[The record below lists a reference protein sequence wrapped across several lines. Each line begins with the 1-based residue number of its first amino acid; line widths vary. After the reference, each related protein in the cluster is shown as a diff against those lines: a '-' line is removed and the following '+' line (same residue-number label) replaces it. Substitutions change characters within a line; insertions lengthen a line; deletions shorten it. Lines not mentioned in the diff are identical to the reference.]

1 MIFNWKKGETQQT
14 AFVAQPDKARP
25 FLDRARDVAEKG
37 NATYA
42 LQLFANAVRFDPAN
56 IAIHDAF
63 FECAKVF
70 FSAGGVPAK
79 PADLKQLE
87 SSTPV
92 DRFAQAEYAWMR
104 DPNNLDRA
112 LELLDAAA
120 KAGQTEFGGWFA
132 PKALNLVATAM
143 AKKPNKKVWKRAKDL
158 FTSVQA
164 WNEAF
169 IAGEQAVKLDPTD
182 TELINDLT
190 QLTAARAIQQGGYE
204 DASGVE
210 SGLRKSVRDVEKQRE
225 LEAAESPGDSGSPE
239 ERNLEMRKKAYQENP
254 LSQDNVMLYA
264 QALRKT
270 GDPEHEKIAYQVY
283 MQAWTALKEYRFKQ
297 SAGEIK
303 IGRARRQLAAIEAKA
318 AQNPAD
324 AAAQADAAKARRAVL
339 ELEITEYKERAAAY
353 PTDRSVKFE
362 IGRIMADQGKTEE
375 AMPYLQQAKE
385 EPKLR
390 TAAAH
395 LLGRCFAAEQWFAEA
410 VEEYKAALSS
420 VDPGQSERDLE
431 IRYELMLALI
441 ELARAE
447 RSVQHAKDAAEI
459 CSAIL
464 RKDIGYRDIRNRRK
478 ELDALV
484 RELA

>member
-1 MIFNWKKGETQQT
+1 MIFNWKKGETQQA

-25 FLDRARDVAEKG
+25 FLDRARDVADKG

-87 SSTPV
+87 SATAI

-112 LELLDAAA
+112 LELLEAAG

-143 AKKPNKKVWKRAKDL
+143 AKKPNKKVWKRTKDL
-158 FTSVQA
+158 FTVLQA

-182 TELINDLT
+182 TELINDLN
-190 QLTAARAIQQGGYE
+190 QLTAARAIQQGGY
-204 DASGVE
+204 GE
-210 SGLRKSVRDVEKQRE
+210 SSSMDGGFRKSPRDAERQRE
-225 LEAAESPGDSGSPE
+225 LEAEESAAGSGTSE
-239 ERNLEMRKKAYQENP
+239 ERALELRRKAYQENP
-254 LSQDNVMLYA
+254 LSAENVQLYA
-264 QALRKT
+264 QALRKS
-270 GDPEHEKIAYQVY
+270 GDPEQEKLAYQVY

-297 SAGEIK
+297 AAGDIK
-303 IGRARRQLAAIEAKA
+303 ITRARRQLAAIEAKA
-318 AQNPAD
+318 TQNPAD
-324 AAAQADAAKARRAVL
+324 AAAAADAVKARRAVL
-339 ELEITEYKERAAAY
+339 ELEITEFKDRAAAY
-353 PTDRSVKFE
+353 PTDRSLKYE
-362 IGRIMADQGKTEE
+362 IGRIMADQGKAEE

-390 TAAAH
+390 MAAAH
-395 LLGRCFAAEQWFAEA
+395 LLGRCFAAEKWFVEA
-410 VEEYKAALSS
+410 VEEYKAALSW
-420 VDPGQSERDLE
+420 VDPTQSDRDLE

-447 RSVQHAKDAAEI
+447 RSLQHAKDAADI

-484 RELA
+484 KELA

>member
-1 MIFNWKKGETQQT
+1 MIFNWKKGETQQ
-14 AFVAQPDKARP
+14 APFVAQPDKARP

-79 PADLKQLE
+79 PADVKQLE
-87 SSTPV
+87 SATAV

-104 DPNNLDRA
+104 DPNSLDRA
-112 LELLDAAA
+112 LDLLDAAA
-120 KAGQTEFGGWFA
+120 KAGQTEFGGWFS
-132 PKALNLVATAM
+132 PKAINLVATAM

-158 FTSVQA
+158 FTDLQA

-169 IAGEQAVKLDPTD
+169 IAGEQAIKLDPTD
-182 TELINDLT
+182 TELINDLKE
-190 QLTAARAIQQGGYE
+190 LTAARAIQQGGYGE
-204 DASGVE
+204 SPAADGGYRKAAREPEPTESISGV
-210 SGLRKSVRDVEKQRE
+210 G
-225 LEAAESPGDSGSPE
+225 GSD
-239 ERNLEMRKKAYQENP
+239 ERNLEARKKAYQENP
-254 LSQDNVMLYA
+254 LSADNVLLYA

-270 GDPEHEKIAYQVY
+270 GEPEHEKIAYQVF
-283 MQAWTALKEYRFKQ
+283 MQAFTALKEYRFKQ
-297 SAGEIK
+297 AAGEIK
-303 IGRARRQLAAIEAKA
+303 IARARRQLAAIEAKA
-318 AQNPAD
+318 AQAPED

-339 ELEITEYKERAAAY
+339 ELEIAEYKDRASAY

-362 IGRIMADQGKTEE
+362 IGRIMTDQGKSEE

-390 TAAAH
+390 AAAAH
-395 LLGRCFAAEQWFAEA
+395 LLGRCFAAEQWYAEA
-410 VEEYKAALSS
+410 VEEYKAALSWI
-420 VDPGQSERDLE
+420 DPSQSERELE
-431 IRYELMLALI
+431 IKYELMLALI

-447 RSVQHAKDAAEI
+447 RSLQNAKDAAEI

>member
-1 MIFNWKKGETQQT
+1 MIFNWKRGETQPT

-25 FLDRARDVAEKG
+25 FLDRARDVADKG

-70 FSAGGVPAK
+70 FSAGGAPAK
-79 PADLKQLE
+79 AADLKQLE

-104 DPNNLDRA
+104 DPNSVDRS
-112 LELLDAAA
+112 LELLEAAA
-120 KAGQTEFGGWFA
+120 KAGQVEFGGWFA

-158 FTSVQA
+158 FTELQA

-182 TELINDLT
+182 TELINDLK
-190 QLTAARAIQQGGYE
+190 QLTAARAIQQGGY
-204 DASGVE
+204 GE
-210 SGLRKSVRDVEKQRE
+210 SSSADGGFRKSARE
-225 LEAAESPGDSGSPE
+225 PEAAGSANSEAGTAESS
-239 ERNLEMRKKAYQENP
+239 LEVRRKAYQENP
-254 LSQDNVMLYA
+254 LSSDNVQLYA
-264 QALRKT
+264 QELRKS
-270 GDPEHEKIAYQVY
+270 GDPDQEKIAYQVY

-297 SAGEIK
+297 AAGDIK
-303 IGRARRQLAAIEAKA
+303 ISRARRQLAAIEAKA
-318 AQNPAD
+318 AQNPSD
-324 AAAQADAAKARRAVL
+324 AAARAEAQKTKRAVL
-339 ELEITEYKERAAAY
+339 ELEIAECKDRAAAY
-353 PTDRSVKFE
+353 PTDRSVKYE
-362 IGRIMADQGKTEE
+362 IGRLMSEQGKYEE

-390 TAAAH
+390 MGAAH
-395 LLGRCFAAEQWFAEA
+395 LLGRCFAAEKWFAEA
-410 VEEYKAALSS
+410 VEEHKAALSWI
-420 VDPGQSERDLE
+420 DPGQSDRELE

-447 RSVQHAKDAAEI
+447 RSLQHAKDAADI

-478 ELDALV
+478 ELDTLV
-484 RELA
+484 KELA

>member
-1 MIFNWKKGETQQT
+1 MIFNWKKGESQQP

-70 FSAGGVPAK
+70 FSAGGTPAK
-79 PADLKQLE
+79 AADLKQLE
-87 SSTPV
+87 SATAV

-104 DPNNLDRA
+104 DPNSTDRA
-112 LELLDAAA
+112 LELLDAAG

-132 PKALNLVATAM
+132 PKALNLVATSM

-158 FTSVQA
+158 FTVLQA

-169 IAGEQAVKLDPTD
+169 IAGEQAVKLDPAD
-182 TELINDLT
+182 TELINDLN
-190 QLTAARAIQQGGYE
+190 QLTAARAIQQGGYGE
-204 DASGVE
+204 ASGTE
-210 SGLRKSVRDVEKQRE
+210 GGFRKSMRDADRQRE
-225 LEAAESPGDSGSPE
+225 LDEGESAGGSGSSE
-239 ERNLEMRKKAYQENP
+239 ERNLELRKKAYQENP
-254 LSQDNVMLYA
+254 LVADNVLLYA
-264 QALRKT
+264 QALRKS
-270 GDPEHEKIAYQVY
+270 GDPDHEKIAYQVY
-283 MQAWTALKEYRFKQ
+283 MQAWTALKEYRFRQ
-297 SAGEIK
+297 AAGEIK
-303 IGRARRQLAAIEAKA
+303 VARARRQLATIEAKA
-318 AQNPAD
+318 AQNPTD
-324 AAAQADAAKARRAVL
+324 AAAQSDAAKARRAVL
-339 ELEITEYKERAAAY
+339 ELEIAEFKDRAAAY
-353 PTDRSVKFE
+353 PTDRSLKYE
-362 IGRIMADQGKTEE
+362 IGRIMADQGKAEE

-390 TAAAH
+390 MAAAH
-395 LLGRCFAAEQWFAEA
+395 LLGRCFAAEKWFVEA
-410 VEEYKAALSS
+410 VEEYKAALSWIDS
-420 VDPGQSERDLE
+420 SQPERELE
-431 IRYELMLALI
+431 IRYELMLALM

-447 RSVQHAKDAAEI
+447 RSLQHAKDAAET

-484 RELA
+484 KELA

>member
-1 MIFNWKKGETQQT
+1 MIFNWKRGETQQT

-25 FLDRARDVAEKG
+25 FLDRARDVADKG

-70 FSAGGVPAK
+70 FSAGGTPAK
-79 PADLKQLE
+79 AADLKQLE
-87 SSTPV
+87 SSTAV

-104 DPNNLDRA
+104 DPNSVDRA
-112 LELLDAAA
+112 LELLDAAG

-158 FTSVQA
+158 FSDVQA

-182 TELINDLT
+182 TELINDLK
-190 QLTAARAIQQGGYE
+190 QLTAARAIQQGGYDE
-204 DASGVE
+204 GSATEG
-210 SGLRKSVRDVEKQRE
+210 GFRKNVRDLEKQRE
-225 LEAAESPGDSGSPE
+225 LEAAESITGSGGSD
-239 ERNLEMRKKAYQENP
+239 ERNLELRRKAYQENP
-254 LSQDNVMLYA
+254 LSTENVQLYA
-264 QALRKT
+264 QALRKS
-270 GDPEHEKIAYQVY
+270 GDPDQEKLAYQVY

-297 SAGEIK
+297 AAGEIK
-303 IGRARRQLAAIEAKA
+303 ISRARRQLAAIEAKA
-318 AQNPAD
+318 AQNPSD
-324 AAAQADAAKARRAVL
+324 AAAQADAEKARRAVL
-339 ELEITEYKERAAAY
+339 ELEIAEYKDRAAAY
-353 PTDRSVKFE
+353 PTDRTVKYE
-362 IGRIMADQGKTEE
+362 IGRIMADQGKPEE

-390 TAAAH
+390 MGAAH
-395 LLGRCFAAEQWFAEA
+395 LLGRCFAAEKWFAEA
-410 VEEYKAALSS
+410 VEEYKAALSW
-420 VDPGQSERDLE
+420 VDPSQSERELE
-431 IRYELMLALI
+431 IRYELMLSLI

-447 RSVQHAKDAAEI
+447 RSLQHAKDAADI

-484 RELA
+484 KELA

>member
-1 MIFNWKKGETQQT
+1 MIFNWKKADTQQP

-70 FSAGGVPAK
+70 FSGGGTPAK

-104 DPNNLDRA
+104 DPNSLDRA
-112 LELLDAAA
+112 LEVLEAAG

-158 FTSVQA
+158 FTDVQA

-169 IAGEQAVKLDPTD
+169 VAGEQAVKLDPTD
-182 TELINDLT
+182 TELINDLKE
-190 QLTAARAIQQGGYE
+190 LTAARAIQQGGY
-204 DASGVE
+204 DQGV
-210 SGLRKSVRDVEKQRE
+210 SADGGYRKSGREPDKQRE
-225 LEAAESPGDSGSPE
+225 AAPAESISGVGGSD
-239 ERNLEMRKKAYQENP
+239 ERNLEMRKQAYVENP
-254 LSQDNVMLYA
+254 LSADNVQMYA
-264 QALRKT
+264 QALRKS
-270 GDPEHEKIAYQVY
+270 GDPEREKLAYQVY

-297 SAGEIK
+297 AAGEIK
-303 IGRARRQLAAIEAKA
+303 IARARRQLAAIEAKA
-318 AQNPAD
+318 AQSPDD
-324 AAAQADAAKARRAVL
+324 AAARVDAEKARRAVL
-339 ELEITEYKERAAAY
+339 ELEIAEYKERATAY

-362 IGRIMADQGKTEE
+362 IGRIMADQGKAEE

-390 TAAAH
+390 MAAAH
-395 LLGRCFAAEQWFAEA
+395 LLGRCFAAEKWFSEA
-410 VEEYKAALSS
+410 VEEYKAALSW
-420 VDPGQSERDLE
+420 VDATQSERELE

-447 RSVQHAKDAAEI
+447 RSLQNAKDAADI

-464 RKDIGYRDIRNRRK
+464 RKDIGYRDIRSRRK

-484 RELA
+484 RELS

>member
-14 AFVAQPDKARP
+14 AFVAQPEKARP
-25 FLDRARDVAEKG
+25 FLDRARDVADKG

-70 FSAGGVPAK
+70 FSAGGTPAK

-87 SSTPV
+87 SATAV

-112 LELLDAAA
+112 LELLDAAG

-158 FTSVQA
+158 FSDVQA

-182 TELINDLT
+182 TELINDLK
-190 QLTAARAIQQGGYE
+190 QLTAARAIQQGGYDQTAGTE
-204 DASGVE
+204 G
-210 SGLRKSVRDVEKQRE
+210 GFRKNVRDLEKQRE
-225 LEAAESPGDSGSPE
+225 LEAAESITGAGGSD
-239 ERNLEMRKKAYQENP
+239 ERNLEMRRKAYQENP
-254 LSQDNVMLYA
+254 LSTDNVQLYA
-264 QALRKT
+264 QALRKS
-270 GDPEHEKIAYQVY
+270 GDPEQEKLAYQVY

-297 SAGEIK
+297 AAGEIK
-303 IGRARRQLAAIEAKA
+303 ISRARRQLAAIEARA

-324 AAAQADAAKARRAVL
+324 AAARADAEKARRAVL
-339 ELEITEYKERAAAY
+339 ELEIAEYKDRAAAY

-362 IGRIMADQGKTEE
+362 IGRIMADQGKSEE

-395 LLGRCFAAEQWFAEA
+395 LLGRCFAAETWYTEA
-410 VEEYKAALSS
+410 VEEYKAALASI
-420 VDPGQSERDLE
+420 DPSQSERELE

-447 RSVQHAKDAAEI
+447 RALQHAKDAAEI

-484 RELA
+484 KELA

>member
-1 MIFNWKKGETQQT
+1 MIFNWKKGETQPT

-25 FLDRARDVAEKG
+25 FLDRARDVADKG

-70 FSAGGVPAK
+70 FSAGGTPAK

-112 LELLDAAA
+112 LDLLDAAA
-120 KAGQTEFGGWFA
+120 KSGQTEFGGWFA

-158 FTSVQA
+158 FTGVQA

-182 TELINDLT
+182 TELINDLN
-190 QLTAARAIQQGGYE
+190 QLTAARAIQQGGYGE
-204 DASGVE
+204 ASANDGGFRRSGRESEAEEADAGAGTS
-210 SGLRKSVRDVEKQRE
+210 
-225 LEAAESPGDSGSPE
+225 E
-239 ERNLEMRKKAYQENP
+239 ERNLEARKKAYQENP
-254 LSQDNVMLYA
+254 ASSDNVLAYT

-270 GDPEHEKIAYQVY
+270 GDPEHEKIAYQVF

-297 SAGEIK
+297 AAGEIK
-303 IGRARRQLAAIEAKA
+303 IARARRQLAAIEAKA
-318 AQNPAD
+318 AQSPAD
-324 AAAQADAAKARRAVL
+324 AAVQSDAAKTRRAVL
-339 ELEITEYKERAAAY
+339 ELEIAEYKDRAAAY
-353 PTDRSVKFE
+353 PTDRSVKYE
-362 IGRIMADQGKTEE
+362 IGRIMADQGKSEE

-390 TAAAH
+390 MVAAH
-395 LLGRCFAAEQWFAEA
+395 LLGRCFAAQQWFAEA
-410 VEEYKAALSS
+410 VEEYKAALAG
-420 VDPGQSERDLE
+420 VDPGQSERELE

-447 RSVQHAKDAAEI
+447 RSLQNAKDAAEI
-459 CSAIL
+459 CSSIL

-484 RELA
+484 KELA

>member
-1 MIFNWKKGETQQT
+1 MIFSWKKAEAPQ
-14 AFVAQPDKARP
+14 APFVAQPDKARP

-70 FSAGGVPAK
+70 FSGGGTPAK

-92 DRFAQAEYAWMR
+92 DRFALAEYAWMR
-104 DPNNLDRA
+104 DPNSLDRA
-112 LELLDAAA
+112 LEVLDAAG

-158 FTSVQA
+158 FTDLQA
-164 WNEAF
+164 WDEAF
-169 IAGEQAVKLDPTD
+169 VAGEQAIKLDPTD
-182 TELINDLT
+182 TDLINDLKE
-190 QLTAARAIQQGGYE
+190 LTAARAIQKGGYDQAAGTE
-204 DASGVE
+204 GGFRNGARETNAHRDQTAVESISGV
-210 SGLRKSVRDVEKQRE
+210 G
-225 LEAAESPGDSGSPE
+225 GSD
-239 ERNLEMRKKAYQENP
+239 ERNLEIRKQAYVENP
-254 LSQDNVMLYA
+254 LSADNVQMYA
-264 QALRKT
+264 QALRKS
-270 GDPEHEKIAYQVY
+270 GDPEREKLAYQVY

-297 SAGEIK
+297 AAGEIK
-303 IGRARRQLAAIEAKA
+303 IARARRQLAAIEAKA
-318 AQNPAD
+318 AQSPDD
-324 AAAQADAAKARRAVL
+324 AAAKADAEKARRAVL
-339 ELEITEYKERAAAY
+339 ELEIAEYKDRAIAY

-362 IGRIMADQGKTEE
+362 IGRIMADQGRAEE

-390 TAAAH
+390 MAAAH
-395 LLGRCFAAEQWFAEA
+395 LLGRCFAAEKWFTEA
-410 VEEYKAALSS
+410 VEEYKAALSWI
-420 VDPGQSERDLE
+420 DATQSERELE

-447 RSVQHAKDAAEI
+447 RSLQNAKDAADI

-464 RKDIGYRDIRNRRK
+464 RKDIGYRDIRSRRK

>member
-1 MIFNWKKGETQQT
+1 MIFNWKKEESQQP

-25 FLDRARDVAEKG
+25 FLDRARDVADKG

-70 FSAGGVPAK
+70 FSAGGTPAK
-79 PADLKQLE
+79 AADLKQLE
-87 SSTPV
+87 SATAI

-104 DPNNLDRA
+104 DPNSVDRA
-112 LELLDAAA
+112 LELLDAAG
-120 KAGQTEFGGWFA
+120 KAGQAEFGGWFA

-143 AKKPNKKVWKRAKDL
+143 AKKPNKKVWKRTKDL
-158 FTSVQA
+158 FTVLQA

-182 TELINDLT
+182 TELINDLN
-190 QLTAARAIQQGGYE
+190 QLTAARAIQQGGYGE
-204 DASGVE
+204 NSAEG
-210 SGLRKSVRDVEKQRE
+210 GFRKNARDSERQRE
-225 LEAAESPGDSGSPE
+225 LEAGESIAGSGSSD
-239 ERNLEMRKKAYQENP
+239 ERALELRKKAYQENP
-254 LSQDNVMLYA
+254 LSADNVQLYV
-264 QALRKT
+264 QALRKS
-270 GDPEHEKIAYQVY
+270 GDPEQEKLAYQVC

-297 SAGEIK
+297 AAGEIK
-303 IGRARRQLAAIEAKA
+303 IARARRQLAAIEAKA
-318 AQNPAD
+318 TQSPAD
-324 AAAQADAAKARRAVL
+324 AAAAADAAKARRAVL
-339 ELEITEYKERAAAY
+339 ELEIAEYKERAAAY
-353 PTDRSVKFE
+353 PTDRSLKYE
-362 IGRIMADQGKTEE
+362 IGRIMADQGKSEE

-385 EPKLR
+385 EPKFR
-390 TAAAH
+390 MAAAH
-395 LLGRCFAAEQWFAEA
+395 LLGRCFAAETWFAEA
-410 VEEYKAALSS
+410 VEEYKAALTWIDSS
-420 VDPGQSERDLE
+420 QPERELE
-431 IRYELMLALI
+431 IRYELMLALM

-447 RSVQHAKDAAEI
+447 RSLQHAKDAAET

-484 RELA
+484 KELA

>member
-14 AFVAQPDKARP
+14 AFVPQPDKARP

-70 FSAGGVPAK
+70 FAAGGAPAK

-87 SSTPV
+87 SATAV
-92 DRFAQAEYAWMR
+92 DRFAQAEYSWMR

-112 LELLDAAA
+112 LELLDAAG
-120 KAGQTEFGGWFA
+120 KAGQVEFGGWFA
-132 PKALNLVATAM
+132 PKALNLVASAM

-158 FTSVQA
+158 FSDVQA

-182 TELINDLT
+182 TELINDLK
-190 QLTAARAIQQGGYE
+190 QLTAARAIQQGGYDQTAGAE
-204 DASGVE
+204 G
-210 SGLRKSVRDVEKQRE
+210 GYRKNVRDLERQRE
-225 LEAAESPGDSGSPE
+225 LEASESITGSGGSD
-239 ERNLEMRKKAYQENP
+239 ERNLELRKKAYQENP
-254 LSQDNVMLYA
+254 LSTENVQLYA
-264 QALRKT
+264 QALRKS
-270 GDPEHEKIAYQVY
+270 GDPEQEKLAYQVY

-297 SAGEIK
+297 AAGEIK
-303 IGRARRQLAAIEAKA
+303 ISRARRQLAAITAKA

-324 AAAQADAAKARRAVL
+324 AAAQADAEKARRAVL
-339 ELEITEYKERAAAY
+339 ELEIAEYKERAAAY
-353 PTDRSVKFE
+353 PTDRTVKYE
-362 IGRIMADQGKTEE
+362 IGRIMADQGKAEE

-390 TAAAH
+390 MAAAH
-395 LLGRCFAAEQWFAEA
+395 LLGRCFAAEKWHVEA
-410 VEEYKAALSS
+410 VEEYKAALSW
-420 VDPGQSERDLE
+420 VDPSQSDRELE

-447 RSVQHAKDAAEI
+447 RSLQHAKDAADI

-464 RKDIGYRDIRNRRK
+464 RKDIGYRDIRSRRK

-484 RELA
+484 KELA